1 MNRHEQPTDERI
13 DRSVGRR
20 CTSLVGARFRVV
32 RKAAKPGDKTTRNP
46 AHRLV
51 LVEHSS
57 RSRRG
62 NRARSHRRAAAE
74 RGLVHFT
81 HQQLACGPKPT
92 ADPSAEQI
100 QQLLRRNKRLTEQLR
115 KAEIIIDVQNKVA
128 RLLGLTLAE
137 PDPKDLS

>member
-1 MNRHEQPTDERI
+1 MNNQQTNGSIAVLGDAAL
-13 DRSVGRR
+13 RSSALGSAS
-20 CTSLVGARFRVV
+20 CE
-32 RKAAKPGDKTTRNP
+32 KAAKPGDKTPRNP

-51 LVEHSS
+51 LVENSS

-74 RGLVHFT
+74 RGLVHFP
-81 HQQLACGPKPT
+81 HQQLARGPKPT